1 MYKDYFSFLPPTRI
15 TDVIINS
22 YCRDWTIFASED
34 TDSRFVSKLDA
45 LLLEKSDREILTL
58 RGNGEIVLQS
68 VRCTLEPKGGSLGF
82 DVAKTQRV

>member
-1 MYKDYFSFLPPTRI
+1 MVTLSHNLNIHIFSEERNY
-15 TDVIINS
+15 VS
-22 YCRDWTIFASED
+22 VYWTIFASED